1 MQEMPDLRG
10 EGKSVKYP
18 KMIIDHCYSLREIA
32 EEIARGTTYGVGEIE
47 GLVET
52 IARVMAEKM
61 AWGNSVRL
69 DGIGIFSP
77 KLALKPE
84 VAREGEDGRRRNAAS
99 LMVGGINF
107 RADKRLVYR
116 CDKACTPSRTQTKRY
131 AKRRDDRAGRVGR
144 LLEHL
149 RSEGFITIRAYAAL
163 TQLERTSAG
172 AELRELAKEGVVS
185 AQGRG
190 SHLLYILPKQ

>member
-18 KMIIDHCYSLREIA
+18 KMVIDHCYSLRELS

-84 VAREGEDGRRRNAAS
+84 VLREGEDGRRRNAAS
-99 LMVGGINF
+99 LRVAGINF

-116 CDKACTPSRTQTKRY
+116 CDKECTPSRAQARRYTKRSE
-131 AKRRDDRAGRVGR
+131 DRSGRVER
-144 LLEHL
+144 LLKHL
-149 RSEGFITIRAYAAL
+149 NSDGFITIREYAAL

-172 AELRELAKEGVVS
+172 AELRELASEGVVLV
-185 AQGRG
+185 QGRG
-190 SHLLYILPKQ
+190 SHLLYTLPKR